1 MGADWTEGG
10 IWVGLARSSPGDPL
24 CPFLEHH
31 PGVICPAWVFSHFS
45 LFGVGRSFG
54 GLHS

>member
-31 PGVICPAWVFSHFS
+31 PGVICPAWVFSRFS